1 MTTAPL
7 RTGHLQQEQTTEAV
21 VRSQCPPALTLTASS
36 KGIISHHLDDPS
48 SSKPHLPGNSV
59 DTLDSDL
66 RRFQDHLPRLPHPR
80 GSTRH
85 CSRYL
90 RLWIRMVGFTPRAPL
105 ILGCVLRLTVGFWS
119 VGSGQLSE
127 KELRAALVNGD
138 WTSFDPHTVRMM
150 IRLQFLFLPD
160 ELCLIYIDSTYTECS
175 ILIVPVQSASMNSG
189 PSSSLP

>member
-7 RTGHLQQEQTTEAV
+7 QTGHLQQEQTTEAV
-21 VRSQCPPALTLTASS
+21 ARSQCPPALTLTASS
-36 KGIISHHLDDPS
+36 KGIISHRLGDPS
-48 SSKPHLPGNSV
+48 STKPHPPGNSV
-59 DTLDSDL
+59 VRHMDTLDSDL

-85 CSRYL
+85 CSHYL
-90 RLWIRMVGFTPRAPL
+90 RLWIRMVGFYPARAPNTWL
-105 ILGCVLRLTVGFWS
+105 CFRLTVGFWN

-160 ELCLIYIDSTYTECS
+160 ELCLI
-175 ILIVPVQSASMNSG
+175 ILTTHTQNVRYRSFRYNRLQ
-189 PSSSLP
+189 